1 MATSKQALA
10 AMLEDWLPGLPA
22 SVKSELIRTLCVGER
37 MLPSTSGWKSDG
49 FHALIKKVIQSSNI
63 SEYNS
68 QIMFKEQYFED
79 KEWFVDLTDG
89 KDIFEA
95 IAAQEAA
102 EKAAIEEAK
111 NTKGK
116 KK

>member
-1 MATSKQALA
+1 
-10 AMLEDWLPGLPA
+10 MLEDWLPGLP
-22 SVKSELIRTLCVGER
+22 SGVKSDLIRTLCVGDR

-49 FHALIKKVIQSSNI
+49 FHALVKKVVSSVNI
-63 SEYNS
+63 AEYNR

-89 KDIFEA
+89 RDLIEA
-95 IAAQEAA
+95 IAAEEAA

-111 NTKGK
+111 NAKGK